1 VLYSHR
7 DPRLALSL
15 LARLRAE
22 GDLCVGENEPYGG
35 HLDGDS
41 IDRHALAPGRPNV
54 LVEIRHDLIRGADGQ
69 IAWADRLAPILEAAL
84 ADADL

>member
-1 VLYSHR
+1 MCELNVPIGNGRVL
-7 DPRLALSL
+7 
-15 LARLRAE
+15 
-22 GDLCVGENEPYGG
+22 
-35 HLDGDS
+35 
-41 IDRHALAPGRPNV
+41 RHALAPGRPNV